1 MLDARARR
9 IADNESRFREINERL
24 EADLRRLPVDS
35 GPVEFVCECGH
46 ADCTASVLLTV
57 DEYEQV
63 RQDPAT
69 FAMLPGHDIED
80 VEDVILRHER
90 YVVARKKP
98 EAWPVVEDR
107 KLRRTIVAPRG
118 CSELERELEPW

>member
-46 ADCTASVLLTV
+46 TDCTASVLLTV

-63 RQDPAT
+63 REDATT

-80 VEDVILRHER
+80 VEDVILRHDR

-98 EAWPVVEDR
+98 PSWPVVVETD
-107 KLRRTIVAPRG
+107 RRTDTG
-118 CSELERELEPW
+118 